1 MIEPSTWQKF
11 FAVEAATYLQ
21 ERFTKATDAEIP
33 FLLDLLALLPG
44 ASILDMGCGV
54 GRHAV
59 PLAQRGFSVTGVD
72 LSPAMLA
79 QARQRADAAGVTLTL
94 VQANATEFTAA
105 DRFDAAICL
114 CEGGFGLLNP
124 GEDGDIHDLAIL
136 RSIAAA
142 LKPGAPFVLT
152 ALNGYRAIRQMT
164 QADVDSGRFD
174 PLTLTQNSEVI
185 LDTPTGP
192 ETLTLREKKH
202 LPQDLA
208 RLCREAGFSVDHLW
222 GGTAGN
228 WGRRPVD
235 LDEMEVMVVAR
246 ARPPA

>member
-1 MIEPSTWQKF
+1 MEPSTWQQF

-21 ERFTKATDAEIP
+21 ERFTKATAAEIP
-33 FLLDLLALLPG
+33 FLLDLLALPPG

-59 PLAQRGFSVTGVD
+59 PLAQRGYAVTGVD
-72 LSPAMLA
+72 LSPDMLA
-79 QARQRADAAGVTLTL
+79 QARQRAEAAGVTLTL
-94 VQANATEFTAA
+94 VQANATDFTTA

-124 GEDGDIHDLAIL
+124 GEDGDAHDLAIL
-136 RSIAAA
+136 RTIAAA

-152 ALNGYRAIRQMT
+152 ALNALRAIRKAT
-164 QADVDSGRFD
+164 QADVDAGRFD
-174 PLTLTQNSEVI
+174 PLTLNQLTDATM
-185 LDTPTGP
+185 DTPTGP
-192 ETLTLREKKH
+192 QTFTMREHTH

-208 RLCREAGFSVDHLW
+208 RLCREAGFSVHHLW

-246 ARPPA
+246 AR